1 MGFGLQWLW
10 IVGKVVVVLS
20 CGLIVVMVAVGGQE
34 KERIRAIGL
43 QRFVGFKFFVFIFLL
58 FGCGFVLQMSC

>member
-1 MGFGLQWLW
+1 MVVDCGQGGGGAELW
-10 IVGKVVVVLS
+10 VLIMVV
-20 CGLIVVMVAVGGQE
+20 VAVGGQE
-34 KERIRAIGL
+34 KERIKAIGL

>member
-1 MGFGLQWLW
+1 MGFDSGY
-10 IVGKVVVVLS
+10 GG
-20 CGLIVVMVAVGGQE
+20 CGWTIE

-43 QRFVGFKFFVFIFLL
+43 QCFMGFKFFIFYFLL

>member
-1 MGFGLQWLW
+1 MVVDCGQGGGGVKLW
-10 IVGKVVVVLS
+10 VDSG
-20 CGLIVVMVAVGGQE
+20 CGGCGWTRE

-43 QRFVGFKFFVFIFLL
+43 QRFMGFKFFVFIFLL